1 MKIGVIGAGRL
12 GLTFALLC
20 EKNGYEVL
28 VSDVREDYVY
38 NLNQKI
44 CVTNEPLIQ
53 DMLFESTKLSATT
66 DNIEIIKNCD
76 TIFTFVATPSTIEG
90 NYDVSKV
97 FEVSG
102 NFNTASALDIPLY
115 NKKFIIGCTTNPG
128 DVEQIQQRL
137 NMFNIQVAYN
147 PEFIAQ
153 GEIVKGLEQSDILL
167 IGTEYQELANELIE
181 IYNRIQTTPVNA
193 YIMSPKAAE
202 ITKIGINCFLTTK
215 ISYANMMGDIM
226 TKAGI
231 KGEIDMV
238 LSAIGGDTRV
248 GKKYMKYG
256 FGFGGP
262 CLPRD
267 NRALGHYAKNLGMEL
282 NLPLTVD
289 SFNKEHATFLKDY
302 YVSLNPDKSN
312 PFVMNYI
319 TYKRGTDILEE
330 SQQFQ
335 LCIDLLNEGYMVNV
349 IEIDAI
355 SSKLNYLSESYD
367 NRLKFYKQGTKPE
380 GFIINLQ

>member
-20 EKNGYEVL
+20 EKNGYDVI
-28 VSDVREDYVY
+28 VSDVREDYVF

-44 CVTNEPLIQ
+44 CITNEPLVQ
-53 DMLFESTKLSATT
+53 SMLLDSTKLSATT
-66 DNIEIIKNCD
+66 NNIEVIKNAD
-76 TIFTFVATPSTIEG
+76 IIFIFVATPSTLDG
-90 NYDVSKV
+90 NYDTTKV
-97 FEVSG
+97 FEVVSD
-102 NFNTASALDIPLY
+102 FYSANSQDIVMY
-115 NKKFIIGCTTNPG
+115 GKKVIVGCTTNPG
-128 DVEQIQQRL
+128 DTEQVQQRL

-153 GEIVKGLEQSDILL
+153 GEIVKGLEQSDIVL
-167 IGTEYQELANELIE
+167 IGTEYTELGNDLIE
-181 IYNRIQTTPVNA
+181 IYKKIQTTNVNA
-193 YIMSPKAAE
+193 YVMSPKAAE
-202 ITKIGINCFLTTK
+202 LTKIGINCFLTTK

-226 TKAGI
+226 VKSGLES
-231 KGEIDMV
+231 EIGMV

-248 GKKYMKYG
+248 GKKYMNYG

-289 SFNKEHATFLKDY
+289 NFNKEHANFLKEY
-302 YVSLNPDKSN
+302 YMEKNPDKTV

-319 TYKRGTDILEE
+319 TYKKVLILPR
-330 SQQFQ
+330 SPNNF
-335 LCIDLLNEGYMVNV
+335 
-349 IEIDAI
+349 
-355 SSKLNYLSESYD
+355 NYV
-367 NRLKFYKQGTKPE
+367 
-380 GFIINLQ
+380 

>member
-1 MKIGVIGAGRL
+1 MKIGIIGAGRL

-20 EKNGYEVL
+20 EKNGYEVN
-28 VSDVREDYVY
+28 VSDVRKDYVF

-44 CVTNEPLIQ
+44 CLINEPLIQ
-53 DMLFESTKLSATT
+53 SMLLDSTKFSATT
-66 DNIEIIKNCD
+66 NNLEVIKNSD
-76 TIFTFVATPSTIEG
+76 IIFIFVATPSTLEG
-90 NYDVSKV
+90 NYDTTKV
-97 FEVSG
+97 FDVVSD
-102 NFNTASALDIPLY
+102 FYSANSQEIPLY
-115 NKKFIIGCTTNPG
+115 NKKVIIGCTTNPG
-128 DVEQIQQRL
+128 DTEQVQQRL

-153 GEIVKGLEQSDILL
+153 GEIVKGLEQSDIVL
-167 IGTEYQELANELIE
+167 IGTEYTELGNNLID
-181 IYNRIQTTPVNA
+181 IYKKIQTTDVNA
-193 YIMSPKAAE
+193 YVMSPKAAE
-202 ITKIGINCFLTTK
+202 LTKIGINCFLTTK

-226 TKAGI
+226 I
-231 KGEIDMV
+231 KSGLENEIGMV

-248 GKKYMKYG
+248 GKKYMNYG

-289 SFNKEHATFLKDY
+289 NFNKEHANFLKEFY
-302 YVSLNPDKSN
+302 IGKNPDKTV

-319 TYKRGTDILEE
+319 TYKKGTDITEE

-335 LCIDLLNEGYMVNV
+335 LCIDLLDEGYTLNV
-349 IEIDAI
+349 IEID
-355 SSKLNYLSESYD
+355 SVSKQLNSLSESY
-367 NRLKFYKQGTKPE
+367 NGRLKFFKVGTNPE
-380 GFIINLQ
+380 GYKINLQ